1 MVHVEEV
8 FRRLRE
14 ADVKLNP
21 KKCRFVK
28 QEVEYLGNVVTPE
41 GVSPN
46 PEKVHVVQEFPTP
59 PNVKEPFLLF
69 VDASSTGISFTLAQV
84 QNSKEAIIAY
94 NGCGLTKAKSNC
106 VTTEGEA
113 LGLVEGIKKFQPY
126 LQQIFLL

>member
-8 FRRLRE
+8 LRRLRE

-84 QNSKEAIIAY
+84 QNSKEVRI
-94 NGCGLTKAKSNC
+94 S
-106 VTTEGEA
+106 EGFDQKVRLRA
-113 LGLVEGIKKFQPY
+113 LQCKLFRNYCDICN
-126 LQQIFLL
+126 